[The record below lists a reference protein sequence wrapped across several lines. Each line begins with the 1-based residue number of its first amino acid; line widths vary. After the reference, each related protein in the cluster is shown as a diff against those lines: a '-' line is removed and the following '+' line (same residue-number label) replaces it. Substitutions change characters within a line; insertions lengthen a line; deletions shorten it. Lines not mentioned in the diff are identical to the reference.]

1 MKPIDSRAT
10 TTDFIPDSQTLVP
23 ELTEIVAPSLDSF
36 DLVVAELQRRADAK
50 TLILEESLQ
59 RAESAQRRFWGINE

>member
-1 MKPIDSRAT
+1 MKPIHSRAT
-10 TTDFIPDSQTLVP
+10 TIDFIPDSQTLVP